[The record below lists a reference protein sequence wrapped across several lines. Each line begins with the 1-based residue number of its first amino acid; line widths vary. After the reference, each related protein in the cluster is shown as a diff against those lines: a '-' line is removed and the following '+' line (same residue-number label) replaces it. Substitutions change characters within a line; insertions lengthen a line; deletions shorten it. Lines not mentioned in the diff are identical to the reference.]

1 MENQE
6 VINYLLAHNDLKI
19 IQRKDMFNFSLDT
32 VLLSQFCTINKDVRN
47 IVDFG
52 TNNAAIPLLLS
63 KRTPKKITGIEIQ
76 EEAVELAKRNVQMND
91 LEEQIEIIHGD
102 IKEVVKNLPKAQLIV
117 CNPPFFKVGED
128 SNLNEN
134 EYLTIARHEVKI
146 DLEGI
151 ISSAAYLLNIK
162 RYFLVILASA
172 SFLGS
177 PPISPANNNFSL
189 NNFCSCAVRIFPTWL
204 DSTYTLYPPGIRHGF
219 LTPVLPIDQISIGS
233 FTILF
238 SISPVLNIFV
248 HSHAF

>member
-1 MENQE
+1 MQVRKMENKE
-6 VINYLLAHNDLKI
+6 VVNYLLAHNDLKI

-76 EEAVELAKRNVQMND
+76 EEAVELAKRNIQMND

-151 ISSAAYLLNIK
+151 ISSAAYLLDNKGRFAIVH
-162 RYFLVILASA
+162 RPDRMIDICLL
-172 SFLGS
+172 
-177 PPISPANNNFSL
+177 
-189 NNFCSCAVRIFPTWL
+189 
-204 DSTYTLYPPGIRHGF
+204 YTSRAHE
-219 LTPVLPIDQISIGS
+219 T
-233 FTILF
+233 
-238 SISPVLNIFV
+238 
-248 HSHAF
+248 

>member
-1 MENQE
+1 MDNE
-6 VINYLLAHNDLKI
+6 VTNYLLAFNHMKI

-32 VLLSQFCTINKDVRN
+32 VLLAQFCTINKDVRN

-102 IKEVVKNLPKAQLIV
+102 IKEVVKTLPKAQLII

-151 ISSAAYLLNIK
+151 ISSAAYLLDNKGRFAIVHRPNRMIDILNLMQKYDIEPKRIRFVYPKMNRESHVLLVEGMYKGKKGIK
-162 RYFLVILASA
+162 IESPLYAHNDD
-172 SFLGS
+172 GS
-177 PPISPANNNFSL
+177 YSNE
-189 NNFCSCAVRIFPTWL
+189 VRKMF
-204 DSTYTLYPPGIRHGF
+204 GEK
-219 LTPVLPIDQISIGS
+219 IDE
-233 FTILF
+233 
-238 SISPVLNIFV
+238 
-248 HSHAF
+248 